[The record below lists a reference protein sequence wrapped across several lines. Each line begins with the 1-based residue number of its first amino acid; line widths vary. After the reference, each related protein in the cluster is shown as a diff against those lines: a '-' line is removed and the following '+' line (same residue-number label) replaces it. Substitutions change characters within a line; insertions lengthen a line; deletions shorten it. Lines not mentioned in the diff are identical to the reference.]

1 MKKLLSII
9 CAAVMLSSNAAM
21 AQVAEQV
28 PVQDAVAAEA
38 VSAENTVINEIA
50 ETAQNGETAENS
62 EYAGGDIRLMSDIF
76 DGGDGSVEN
85 PFLISTETQLVLIN
99 DFPSYSFK
107 LLNDIELADKW
118 SYVGSGNDK
127 KFSGVFDG
135 DGYCISGLTAAFVY
149 YNYGTIKNLRFNTT
163 ESIVYVNYGTIENC
177 CSEGAADQYG
187 AFVDYNCGTI
197 QNCYSKGSTD
207 CFAGFVYCNGKNN
220 NSISYS
226 SSKIINCYCV
236 GEGVDYGFVC
246 NLYSGTITNCYYDKQ
261 VSEVSD
267 TNGGTQ
273 PKNTLAM
280 KMKLMYTDWDF
291 ENTWGIDSNIN
302 DGYPY
307 LLTER
312 NGAGITGITLSQS
325 SATMAVGETLKLTAA
340 IEQEDETERDVNW
353 SSSNDSVVSVSG
365 GLVTAKSIGSAT
377 ITASVGNVS
386 AECVVTVADNAVK
399 VTGIV
404 LDNTSLD
411 LVINE
416 TATLKAT
423 VLPTDATNKSVTWQ
437 NLNPDIV
444 SFNQSTGEITALSV
458 GTARIIAKTADGG
471 HTADCAISVYDDTV
485 KVVSV
490 SLDKSETG
498 IGIGEQLT
506 LKATVL
512 PENATNKTIKWSS
525 LNSNVATVSDKGVV
539 TGISEGTTQIYA
551 TSSSNSACYAIC
563 RITVAKNK
571 VAVTGIELDSNVFG
585 DAFEVD
591 IGKTLIFS
599 PTIKPN
605 NATNKATKWTSS
617 DESIA
622 KVDNGVVTGLSAG
635 TVTITVTTVD
645 GGYSAGTT
653 VKVCE
658 PVVYVTGITVNKE
671 QLSVPVKGTAQL
683 LASVLPVNATDKAV
697 KFESNNNAIA
707 TVSSEGVITGVSQ
720 GTTLIKAISETSTGR
735 YVAFCTVTVPKPV
748 VEVTSVKLDKSSLEI
763 VEGKTVPLKAVVK
776 PTNATYK
783 TVTWSVGDESIATV
797 SQDGYITA
805 QGVGETVVSA
815 TTENGKVALCN
826 VTVLSI
832 DTPAQLKVED
842 ATVKAGKQVPITVS
856 IAANPGISSFM
867 FDLKYDNTKMYPVS
881 YELGD
886 VLEGVQITT
895 PLGTTSH
902 KEKTQV
908 RFLCMTQDSKN
919 LDTDGDLIK
928 VTFQTLADVEMGEA
942 EIEILPSSFI
952 NQNNEE
958 MNLQKDNCTLSVT
971 DYIIGDVNN
980 DDKVDLKDSMLL
992 AQYISGFDVTLSEQG
1007 KKAAVAIYPDEN
1019 TEPTLNDLQHLF
1031 RYLSDWQVELG
1042 KKSEV

>member
-9 CAAVMLSSNAAM
+9 CAAVMLSSNVAM
-21 AQVAEQV
+21 AQTAEQV
-28 PVQDAVAAEA
+28 PVQDAAAA
-38 VSAENTVINEIA
+38 VSAENTVIAEIA
-50 ETAQNGETAENS
+50 ETAQNDETAEIS
-62 EYAGGDIRLMSDIF
+62 EYADGDISLMSDIF
-76 DGGDGSVEN
+76 DGGDGSAEN

-107 LLNDIELADKW
+107 LLNDIELADEW
-118 SYVGSGNDK
+118 SYVGSGNDE

-135 DGYCISGLTAAFVY
+135 DGYCISGLTDVFVI

-163 ESIVYVNYGTIENC
+163 KSIVFRNYGTIENC
-177 CSEGAADQYG
+177 CSQGAANQSG
-187 AFVDYNCGTI
+187 AFVKYNYGTI
-197 QNCYSKGSTD
+197 QNCYSKGSTN
-207 CFAGFVYCNGKNN
+207 CTAGFVYENDYT
-220 NSISYS
+220 SSYKG
-226 SSKIINCYCV
+226 KIINCYCV
-236 GEGVDYGFVC
+236 GEGVSNGFVC
-246 NLYSGTITNCYYDKQ
+246 YPNYSYTTITNCYYDKQ
-261 VSEVSD
+261 VSGVSD

-280 KMKLMYTDWDF
+280 KMKLTYTDWDF

-307 LLTER
+307 LLMER

-340 IEQEDETERDVNW
+340 IEQEDETERDIKW
-353 SSSNDSVVSVSG
+353 SSSDDSVASVSG

-386 AECVVTVADNAVK
+386 AECAVTVADNAVK

-458 GTARIIAKTADGG
+458 GTARIIAKTTDGG
-471 HTADCAISVYDDTV
+471 HTADCEINVYDDTV

-605 NATNKATKWTSS
+605 NATNKATVWTSS

-622 KVDNGVVTGLSAG
+622 KADNGVVTGLSAG

-645 GGYSAGTT
+645 GGYSARTT

-683 LASVLPVNATDKAV
+683 LASVLPVTATDKSI

-797 SQDGYITA
+797 SQDGYVTA

-895 PLGTTSH
+895 PLGTQSF
-902 KEKTQV
+902 KEKAQV
-908 RFLCMTQDSKN
+908 RFLCMTQDLKN

-952 NQNNEE
+952 NQNGDE

-971 DYIIGDVNN
+971 DYIIGDVDN
-980 DDKVDLKDSMLL
+980 DDNVDLKDAMLL
-992 AQYISGFDVTLSEQG
+992 AQYISGFGVTLSEQG